1 MKLSKFLSIVFF
13 VSGIAANAMAQYP
26 DPSLMNKKEYAE
38 YSIQH
43 LKEGSLLV
51 RLNFKTKA
59 IDLLEQAGN
68 KTGAEEMRSIQ
79 LEENKAIM
87 NAFRSYFTFCPV
99 YFFSIDS
106 TEALLRGARQGYFL
120 NSDLRV
126 DPSISVKTPFV
137 MVAEFGVLETALPAD
152 KTQPEQEESR
162 RGLMADALLVRDSQL
177 KQLENPF
184 PYYVHLGKLEA
195 RVKKLDKRLRRYYT
209 EVK

>member
-1 MKLSKFLSIVFF
+1 MKLTRLFSIVFF
-13 VSGIAANAMAQYP
+13 VSGIAANALAQYP

-87 NAFRSYFTFCPV
+87 NAFKSYFTFCPV

-120 NSDLRV
+120 NFDLKV

-152 KTQPEQEESR
+152 KTQPEQEENR
-162 RGLMADALLVRDSQL
+162 RGLMADALMVRDNQL
-177 KQLENPF
+177 KLLEKPF
-184 PYYVHLGKLEA
+184 PYYVHLGNLET
-195 RVKKLDKRLRRYYT
+195 RVKKLDKHLRRYYT

>member
-1 MKLSKFLSIVFF
+1 MKIIKILSIAFF
-13 VSGIAANAMAQYP
+13 VSGVAGNAIAQYP

-38 YSIQH
+38 YSIQQ

-51 RLNFKTKA
+51 RLNFKSKA

-68 KTGAEEMRSIQ
+68 KTGAEQMRSTQ

-87 NAFRSYFTFCPV
+87 NAFKTYFTFCPV

-106 TEALLRGARQGYFL
+106 TAALLRGSRQGYFL
-120 NSDLRV
+120 NQDLKV

-177 KQLENPF
+177 KMLEKPF
-184 PYYVHLGKLEA
+184 PYYVHLGNLET
-195 RVKKLDKRLRRYYT
+195 RVKKLDKHLKRYYT